1 MNPYTWMVWKDCR
14 LVGYVMAYSERDA
27 LIKAQDKYGER
38 LFVERP
44 FSQES
49 LLTSR

>member
-1 MNPYTWMVWKDCR
+1 MVEYQWMVWKDCR

-27 LIKAQDKYGER
+27 LIKAQNKYGER

-44 FSQES
+44 FSQETV
-49 LLTSR
+49 LTSR